1 MQFPVDYTF
10 LQHLRGG
17 IYAEF
22 FWNEPSILMKNV
34 PLWTQLQLYCQH
46 DRVPTDI

>member
-1 MQFPVDYTF
+1 MYIGKPALKVRNSAGISLYHETVTMQFPVDYTF

-22 FWNEPSILMKNV
+22 F
-34 PLWTQLQLYCQH
+34 
-46 DRVPTDI
+46 